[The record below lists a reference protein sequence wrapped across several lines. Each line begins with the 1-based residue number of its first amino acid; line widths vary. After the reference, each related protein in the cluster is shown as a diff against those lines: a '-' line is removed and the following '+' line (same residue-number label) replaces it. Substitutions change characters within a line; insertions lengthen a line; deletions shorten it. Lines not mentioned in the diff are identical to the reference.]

1 MSKVANDIDGRL
13 TNFWY
18 APEVGIVMI
27 DRIRLGKDERG
38 TADLSVTEDR
48 GKWTNS

>member
-1 MSKVANDIDGRL
+1 VSKVANDIDGRL

-27 DRIRLGKDERG
+27 DRIRLAGDPPLPPG
-38 TADLSVTEDR
+38 GAMVH
-48 GKWTNS
+48 W